1 MNFEQKVNVIKST
14 FSALATTLNENKATR
29 MPLDVQDII
38 RDDKVVGVRLL
49 SAVEPTSQFLYA
61 PQPDQDLVAAFVF
74 PADDCAVSNQLTLE
88 VANAVR
94 SAISDLPTYIVNVI
108 APKYTENGV
117 SFTHDGEEVYKIY
130 REFTTNRAKF
140 IAEEDQKV
148 IDSLNP

>member
-38 RDDKVVGVRLL
+38 KDGKVVGVRLL
-49 SAVEPTSQFLYA
+49 SAIEPTSQFLYA
-61 PQPDQDLVAAFVF
+61 PIQDQDLVAAFVF

-94 SAISDLPTYIVNVI
+94 SAIADLPTYVVNVI
-108 APKYTENGV
+108 APKYVESGV
-117 SFTHDGEEVYKIY
+117 SFTHNGEEVYKIY
-130 REFTTNRAKF
+130 REFITNRAKL

-148 IDSLNP
+148 SDSLAV